1 MKNLHSG
8 DTVMYKGE
16 FVEIIAFTLINDDID
31 YVLIKLNGL
40 RRDTDIFTASI
51 LSQLYRSY
59 RGSLYPIYSDESNY
73 KEYNSISRVQNDYV
87 YKKANY
93 KIVHL
98 SDIREEITQIVTD
111 KLIQMKNIHNN
122 RILGILKSL
131 EENKKHDNI

>member
-8 DTVMYKGE
+8 DIVMYKGE
-16 FVEIIAFTLINDDID
+16 SVEIIAFTPISDDID

-40 RRDTDIFTASI
+40 RRRDNDIFTSLT
-51 LSQLYRSY
+51 LSQTFRLFRE
-59 RGSLYPIYSDESNY
+59 SLYPKHSDEPNY
-73 KEYNSISRVQNDYV
+73 KEYNSISRVQNDYTH
-87 YKKANY
+87 KKANY

-98 SDIREEITQIVTD
+98 SDIREEITQSVTN

-131 EENKKHDNI
+131 EENKKQ